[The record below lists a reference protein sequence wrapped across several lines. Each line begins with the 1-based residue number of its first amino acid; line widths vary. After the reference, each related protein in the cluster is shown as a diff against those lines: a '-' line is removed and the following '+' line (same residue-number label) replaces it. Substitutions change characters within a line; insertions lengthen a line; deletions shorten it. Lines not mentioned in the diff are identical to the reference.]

1 MNNILNLYNHNII
14 AFNRVLDAYNN
25 GEDKVAIVKAT
36 GTGKS
41 YIALRL
47 AYEYKDK
54 KVLYISPSGAIIE
67 HVQSIIKDNPY
78 LDINRDF
85 PNLEFRT
92 YQSLINLSREELS
105 SLDIDLL
112 ITDELHHLGAPV
124 WGSRINTIIDTH
136 PNMKVFGMTAYT
148 VRDRGTAYERDMT
161 NPDREEVFSGKVV
174 STYDL
179 CDAMIDGVLPKPI
192 YRSAYINLEDFESSI
207 SYSLEEKLSQNK
219 ISKEEYSECKR
230 LLLDAERTIHKA
242 PVIPEL
248 VRSNI
253 KKDGKYIYFCP
264 MVSDD
269 NTNDIDAIMKEAKEW
284 FKDYDVVY
292 YKTTS
297 KDKDSGRASRHA
309 FYQDKDLEG
318 NNVKNKLRIMF
329 AINQYNEGVHA
340 PDVDGVILGRKTSSD
355 IVYFEQI
362 GRALS
367 VKGNTK
373 EQLEKYSSMERE
385 ELLNIALSKGLKV
398 DKDVTKEEVIEKLL
412 SPVIIDLTNNIEFIE
427 ELENNLKDRV
437 KEVRKNNSLSN
448 HREIKIQNLNFDII
462 TENKDLYE
470 ILRYVRD
477 RINPNTWEVNYN
489 LAKAYYNH
497 YHDLEVPRGFKTTN
511 GYEEDENGYN
521 LGSWVAHQRQ
531 SYKNGKLSLD
541 KIKLLEEIGMR
552 FENKVERM
560 GFGKWYNLTSKY
572 YEYYHDL
579 EVPQSFKTING
590 YEKNENGYNLG
601 SWVAHQ
607 RKAYKKGTLSE
618 DKIKLLEEVGMRFDN
633 KRDSLSFEEWYNLAL
648 AYYNHYYDL
657 EVPVRFKTINGYEK
671 DDDGY
676 NLGRWIVN
684 QRKAYKKGTLTEE
697 EVIALKEIDMRFENR
712 VERKPLSFE
721 EWYNLAQVYYNHYH
735 DLEVP
740 TFFKTINGYEEDED
754 GYNFGVWIAVQR
766 QLYKNSKLSL
776 DKIKSLEE
784 IGMRFENKLKFLSFE
799 KWYALALV
807 YYNHYHNLEVPT
819 SFKTIN
825 GYEEDENGYNLG
837 RWISKQRMAY
847 KKGTL
852 TEEKVIA
859 LKEIDM
865 RFENR
870 FERKPLNF
878 EKWYNLALV
887 YYNHYHDLEIP
898 YNFKTINGYEKD
910 EDGYNLGVW
919 VVNQRVAYKKGT
931 LTENKIKMLE
941 EIGMRFENRFKF
953 LGFEKWYALALIYYN
968 HYHNLEVPLRFK
980 TINGYEEDG
989 NGYNLGGWIS
999 TQRELYKKGKLDEYK
1014 IKLLKEID
1022 MRFEK
1027 KSLSFEEWYN
1037 LAFSYY
1043 RCCHNLEIPRSFKT
1057 LNGYNLGGWISTQRK
1072 LYKNG
1077 KLDEDKIRMLEDIG
1091 MVWRVYNTDVLYES
1105 EEVKRKR

>member
-136 PNMKVFGMTAYT
+136 PDMKVFGMTAYT

-174 STYDL
+174 SIYDL

-219 ISKEEYSECKR
+219 ISKEEYSECKK
-230 LLLDAERTIHKA
+230 LLLDAKRTIHKA
-242 PVIPEL
+242 PAIPEL
-248 VRSNI
+248 VRGNI

-269 NTNDIDAIMKEAKEW
+269 NTNDIDTIMKEAKEW

-297 KDKDSGRASRHA
+297 KDKDSGRASRYA

-367 VKGNTK
+367 VKGNTT
-373 EQLEKYSSMERE
+373 EMLEKYSNMSKE

-398 DKDVTKEEVIEKLL
+398 DRDITKEEVIEKLL

-437 KEVRKNNSLSN
+437 REVRENNSLSN
-448 HREIKIQNLNFDII
+448 LREIKIQNLNFDII
-462 TENKDLYE
+462 TENKNLYE

-497 YHDLEVPRGFKTTN
+497 YHDLEVPLKFKTTN

-521 LGSWVAHQRQ
+521 LGRWIVNQRQ

-541 KIKLLEEIGMR
+541 KIKLLEEIG
-552 FENKVERM
+552 
-560 GFGKWYNLTSKY
+560 
-572 YEYYHDL
+572 
-579 EVPQSFKTING
+579 
-590 YEKNENGYNLG
+590 
-601 SWVAHQ
+601 
-607 RKAYKKGTLSE
+607 
-618 DKIKLLEEVGMRFDN
+618 
-633 KRDSLSFEEWYNLAL
+633 
-648 AYYNHYYDL
+648 
-657 EVPVRFKTINGYEK
+657 
-671 DDDGY
+671 
-676 NLGRWIVN
+676 
-684 QRKAYKKGTLTEE
+684 
-697 EVIALKEIDMRFENR
+697 
-712 VERKPLSFE
+712 
-721 EWYNLAQVYYNHYH
+721 
-735 DLEVP
+735 
-740 TFFKTINGYEEDED
+740 
-754 GYNFGVWIAVQR
+754 
-766 QLYKNSKLSL
+766 
-776 DKIKSLEE
+776 
-784 IGMRFENKLKFLSFE
+784 
-799 KWYALALV
+799 
-807 YYNHYHNLEVPT
+807 
-819 SFKTIN
+819 
-825 GYEEDENGYNLG
+825 
-837 RWISKQRMAY
+837 
-847 KKGTL
+847 
-852 TEEKVIA
+852 
-859 LKEIDM
+859 M

-887 YYNHYHDLEIP
+887 YYNHYHNLEVPQSFRTINGYEKDENGYSLGVWITTQRRTYRNGTLSENKRMALEDIGMRFENKILSFDKWYDLASKYYDYYHDLEVP
-898 YNFKTINGYEKD
+898 KSFKTTNGYEKDENGYNLGRWIENQRMAYKKGTLTEEKVIALKEIGMRFENKYEKHKVLSFEEWYDLASKYYEYYHDLEVPRSFKTINGYEKD
-910 EDGYNLGVW
+910 ENGYNLGKWIVNQRTAYKKGTLSEDKTRSLEEIGMRFDNKCEVLNFEGWYNLAKTYYDRYHDLEVPQTFKTINGYEEDEDGYNLGFW
-919 VVNQRVAYKKGT
+919 VARQRMTYKKGT
-931 LTENKIKMLE
+931 LTEE
-941 EIGMRFENRFKF
+941 EVIALKEIDMRFENKVERM
-953 LGFEKWYALALIYYN
+953 GFDKWYNLASKYYEY
-968 HYHNLEVPLRFK
+968 YHDLEVPLRFK
-980 TINGYEEDG
+980 TINGYGEDG
-989 NGYNLGGWIS
+989 NGYNLGRWIS
-999 TQRELYKKGKLDEYK
+999 TQRELYKKGKLDE
-1014 IKLLKEID
+1014 
-1022 MRFEK
+1022 
-1027 KSLSFEEWYN
+1027 
-1037 LAFSYY
+1037 
-1043 RCCHNLEIPRSFKT
+1043 
-1057 LNGYNLGGWISTQRK
+1057 
-1072 LYKNG
+1072 
-1077 KLDEDKIRMLEDIG
+1077 DKIRMLEDIS
-1091 MVWRVYNTDVLYES
+1091 MVWYIRSKNILES
-1105 EEVKRKR
+1105 GTIKRKR